1 MLASDLWQ
9 FSCFSLLLRSLPG
22 SSASDRR
29 PVSSAPLVTLAQ
41 RGEPHKQ
48 HEVPF
53 IDAGRETSSPG
64 TELSENQAKKEKEK
78 LIKELQLI
86 TEERNDLRDRLRFLT
101 ERSMKNRPHFRPN
114 PYYEDLERMEEAVMS
129 ILHNLEMEN
138 TEVHENNHKL
148 KKEITFSRN
157 LLSQLLMDNTCR
169 KKLFP
174 LKQESKEVHLD
185 CALNQKYL
193 VDFNKK
199 DKDQQR
205 PDPASSGLR
214 KCKRA
219 GIGHTAVR
227 ELPEE

>member
-1 MLASDLWQ
+1 M
-9 FSCFSLLLRSLPG
+9 FSRLRKRFGRGNVDSGETKVKESGLSPQSNDG
-22 SSASDRR
+22 
-29 PVSSAPLVTLAQ
+29 Q
-41 RGEPHKQ
+41 RQ
-48 HEVPF
+48 HF
-53 IDAGRETSSPG
+53 WGMWNAGRETSSPG
-64 TELSENQAKKEKEK
+64 TELRENQAKKEKER

-101 ERSMKNRPHFRPN
+101 ERSKNNRPHFRPN

-138 TEVHENNHKL
+138 TEIHENNHKL

-157 LLSQLLMDNTCR
+157 LLSQLLMENTCR

-219 GIGHTAVR
+219 GIGHTPVR

>member
-1 MLASDLWQ
+1 M
-9 FSCFSLLLRSLPG
+9 FSRLRKSFGRGNIDCGETRVKESGL
-22 SSASDRR
+22 SSQSNDG
-29 PVSSAPLVTLAQ
+29 Q
-41 RGEPHKQ
+41 RQ
-48 HEVPF
+48 HF
-53 IDAGRETSSPG
+53 WGMWNAGRETSSPE
-64 TELSENQAKKEKEK
+64 TALSEKQAKKEKER

-86 TEERNDLRDRLRFLT
+86 TKERNDLRYRLRFLT
-101 ERSMKNRPHFRPN
+101 ERSKNNRPHFRPN
-114 PYYEDLERMEEAVMS
+114 PYYEDLERMEEVVMS

-138 TEVHENNHKL
+138 TEIHENSHKL

-157 LLSQLLMDNTCR
+157 LLSQLLMENTCR
-169 KKLFP
+169 KKLVP
-174 LKQESKEVHLD
+174 QKQGSKEGHLD

-219 GIGHTAVR
+219 GIGHTPVR

>member
-1 MLASDLWQ
+1 M
-9 FSCFSLLLRSLPG
+9 FSRLRKHFGRGNVDCGQTRVKESGL
-22 SSASDRR
+22 SSQSNDG
-29 PVSSAPLVTLAQ
+29 Q
-41 RGEPHKQ
+41 RQ
-48 HEVPF
+48 HFWGMFNP
-53 IDAGRETSSPG
+53 GRETSSPG
-64 TELSENQAKKEKEK
+64 TALSEKQAKKEKER

-138 TEVHENNHKL
+138 TVIHENSHKL

-157 LLSQLLMDNTCR
+157 LLSQLLMENTCR
-169 KKLFP
+169 KKLVP
-174 LKQESKEVHLD
+174 LKQGGKERHLE

-193 VDFNKK
+193 VDFSKK

-205 PDPASSGLR
+205 PDPASSGTVTRPLILLQETHHLSQNR
-214 KCKRA
+214 TAAPGRPRA
-219 GIGHTAVR
+219 
-227 ELPEE
+227 

>member
-1 MLASDLWQ
+1 M
-9 FSCFSLLLRSLPG
+9 FSRLRKRFGRGNVDCGQTRVKESGL
-22 SSASDRR
+22 SSQSNDG
-29 PVSSAPLVTLAQ
+29 Q
-41 RGEPHKQ
+41 RQ
-48 HEVPF
+48 HF
-53 IDAGRETSSPG
+53 WGMFNAGRETSSPE
-64 TELSENQAKKEKEK
+64 TAPSENQAKKEKER

-138 TEVHENNHKL
+138 TEIHENNHKL

-157 LLSQLLMDNTCR
+157 LLSQLLMENTCR
-169 KKLFP
+169 KKLVP
-174 LKQESKEVHLD
+174 RKQGSKEGHLE

-205 PDPASSGLR
+205 PDPAPSGLR

>member
-1 MLASDLWQ
+1 M
-9 FSCFSLLLRSLPG
+9 FSCLRKRFGRGNVDCGETRVKESGLSSLSNDG
-22 SSASDRR
+22 
-29 PVSSAPLVTLAQ
+29 Q
-41 RGEPHKQ
+41 RQ
-48 HEVPF
+48 HF
-53 IDAGRETSSPG
+53 WGMWNAGRETSSPE
-64 TELSENQAKKEKEK
+64 TALSEKQAKKEKER

-86 TEERNDLRDRLRFLT
+86 TKERNDLRYRLRFLT
-101 ERSMKNRPHFRPN
+101 ERSKNNRPHFRPN
-114 PYYEDLERMEEAVMS
+114 PYYEDLERMEEVVMS

-138 TEVHENNHKL
+138 TEIHENSHKL

-157 LLSQLLMDNTCR
+157 LLSQLLMENTCR
-169 KKLFP
+169 KKLVP
-174 LKQESKEVHLD
+174 QMQGSKEGHLD

-219 GIGHTAVR
+219 GIGHTPVR

>member
-1 MLASDLWQ
+1 M
-9 FSCFSLLLRSLPG
+9 FSHLRKRFGRGNVDCGETRVKESSL
-22 SSASDRR
+22 SSQSND
-29 PVSSAPLVTLAQ
+29 
-41 RGEPHKQ
+41 GERQ
-48 HEVPF
+48 HF
-53 IDAGRETSSPG
+53 WGMWNAGRESSFPG
-64 TELSENQAKKEKEK
+64 TSLSKNQAKKEKER

-101 ERSMKNRPHFRPN
+101 ERSTKNRPHFRPN
-114 PYYEDLERMEEAVMS
+114 PYYEDLERIEEEVMS

-138 TEVHENNHKL
+138 TEIHETNHKL
-148 KKEITFSRN
+148 KKEMTFSRN
-157 LLSQLLMDNTCR
+157 LLSQLLMENTCR
-169 KKLFP
+169 KKLVP
-174 LKQESKEVHLD
+174 RKQGSREGHLE
-185 CALNQKYL
+185 CALKQKYL

-219 GIGHTAVR
+219 GIGHTPVR

>member
-1 MLASDLWQ
+1 MTEAE
-9 FSCFSLLLRSLPG
+9 
-22 SSASDRR
+22 
-29 PVSSAPLVTLAQ
+29 V
-41 RGEPHKQ
+41 RGLCITSREIFLSQPTA
-48 HEVPF
+48 VNT
-53 IDAGRETSSPG
+53 DTGRETLSPG
-64 TELSENQAKKEKEK
+64 TALSEKQAKKEKER

-101 ERSMKNRPHFRPN
+101 ERSKNNRPHFRPN
-114 PYYEDLERMEEAVMS
+114 PYYEDLERMEEVVMS

-138 TEVHENNHKL
+138 TEIHENSHKL

-157 LLSQLLMDNTCR
+157 LLSQLLMENTCR
-169 KKLFP
+169 KKLVP
-174 LKQESKEVHLD
+174 LKQESKEGHLQ

-193 VDFNKK
+193 VAFNKK

-219 GIGHTAVR
+219 GIGHTPVR

>member
-1 MLASDLWQ
+1 M
-9 FSCFSLLLRSLPG
+9 FSRLRKRFGRGNVDCGETRVKEFGLSSQSNDGQRQHFWGIRWERNIIPG
-22 SSASDRR
+22 
-29 PVSSAPLVTLAQ
+29 P
-41 RGEPHKQ
+41 
-48 HEVPF
+48 
-53 IDAGRETSSPG
+53 
-64 TELSENQAKKEKEK
+64 ELSKNQAMKEKER

-101 ERSMKNRPHFRPN
+101 ERSMKKRPHFRPN

-148 KKEITFSRN
+148 KKQITFSRN
-157 LLSQLLMDNTCR
+157 RLSQLLMENTCR
-169 KKLFP
+169 KKLVP
-174 LKQESKEVHLD
+174 LKQENKEVHLD

-199 DKDQQR
+199 DKDHQR
-205 PDPASSGLR
+205 PEPALSGLR

-219 GIGHTAVR
+219 GIGHTPVR

>member
-1 MLASDLWQ
+1 M
-9 FSCFSLLLRSLPG
+9 FSRLRKRFGRGNVDSGETRVKESSL
-22 SSASDRR
+22 SSQSNDG
-29 PVSSAPLVTLAQ
+29 Q
-41 RGEPHKQ
+41 RQ
-48 HEVPF
+48 HF
-53 IDAGRETSSPG
+53 WGMFNAGRETSSPE
-64 TELSENQAKKEKEK
+64 TALSEKQAKKEKER

-86 TEERNDLRDRLRFLT
+86 TEERNDLRYRLRFLT
-101 ERSMKNRPHFRPN
+101 ERSKNTRPHFRPN
-114 PYYEDLERMEEAVMS
+114 PYYEDLERMEEVVMS

-138 TEVHENNHKL
+138 TEIHENSHKL

-157 LLSQLLMDNTCR
+157 LLSQLLMENTCR
-169 KKLFP
+169 KKLVP
-174 LKQESKEVHLD
+174 QKQGSKEGHLD

-219 GIGHTAVR
+219 GIGHTPVR

>member
-1 MLASDLWQ
+1 M
-9 FSCFSLLLRSLPG
+9 FSHLHKRSGRGNIDCGETRVKESSL
-22 SSASDRR
+22 SSQSNDG
-29 PVSSAPLVTLAQ
+29 Q
-41 RGEPHKQ
+41 RQRFWGMWN
-48 HEVPF
+48 
-53 IDAGRETSSPG
+53 AGRESSFPG
-64 TELSENQAKKEKEK
+64 TSLSKNQAKKEKER

-101 ERSMKNRPHFRPN
+101 ERSTKNRPHFRPN
-114 PYYEDLERMEEAVMS
+114 PYYEDLERIEEEVMS

-138 TEVHENNHKL
+138 TEIHETNHKL
-148 KKEITFSRN
+148 KKEMTFSRN
-157 LLSQLLMDNTCR
+157 LLSQLLMENTCR
-169 KKLFP
+169 KKLVP
-174 LKQESKEVHLD
+174 RKQGSREGHLE
-185 CALNQKYL
+185 CALKQKYL

-219 GIGHTAVR
+219 GIGHTPVR

>member
-1 MLASDLWQ
+1 M
-9 FSCFSLLLRSLPG
+9 FSRLRKHFGRGNVDSGETRVKESGL
-22 SSASDRR
+22 SSQSNDG
-29 PVSSAPLVTLAQ
+29 Q
-41 RGEPHKQ
+41 RQ
-48 HEVPF
+48 HF
-53 IDAGRETSSPG
+53 WGMWNAGRETSSPE
-64 TELSENQAKKEKEK
+64 TALSKEQAKKEKER

-86 TEERNDLRDRLRFLT
+86 TKERNDLRDRLRFLT
-101 ERSMKNRPHFRPN
+101 ERSKNNWPHFRPH
-114 PYYEDLERMEEAVMS
+114 PYYEDLERMEKGVMS

-138 TEVHENNHKL
+138 TEIHENSHKL
-148 KKEITFSRN
+148 KKEMTFSRN
-157 LLSQLLMDNTCR
+157 LLSQLLMENTCR
-169 KKLFP
+169 KKLVP
-174 LKQESKEVHLD
+174 LKQESKEVHLE

-193 VDFNKK
+193 LDFKKK

>member
-1 MLASDLWQ
+1 MVAHLPRCCQLGISFKNWSLLQEIACFLSDSQLLPPI
-9 FSCFSLLLRSLPG
+9 FSCYAFTSLHP
-22 SSASDRR
+22 D
-29 PVSSAPLVTLAQ
+29 T
-41 RGEPHKQ
+41 
-48 HEVPF
+48 
-53 IDAGRETSSPG
+53 GRETSSPG
-64 TELSENQAKKEKEK
+64 TELSENQAKKEKER

-86 TEERNDLRDRLRFLT
+86 TEERNDLSDRLRFLT

-138 TEVHENNHKL
+138 TEIHENNHKL

-157 LLSQLLMDNTCR
+157 LLSQLLMENTCR
-169 KKLFP
+169 KKLVP

-219 GIGHTAVR
+219 GIGHTPVR

>member
-1 MLASDLWQ
+1 M
-9 FSCFSLLLRSLPG
+9 FSRLRKRFGRGNVDSGETRVKESGFSSQSNDG
-22 SSASDRR
+22 
-29 PVSSAPLVTLAQ
+29 Q
-41 RGEPHKQ
+41 RQ
-48 HEVPF
+48 HF
-53 IDAGRETSSPG
+53 WGMWNAGRETSSPG
-64 TELSENQAKKEKEK
+64 TELSENQAKKEKER

-101 ERSMKNRPHFRPN
+101 DRSMKYRPHFRPN

-157 LLSQLLMDNTCR
+157 LLSQLLMENTCR
-169 KKLFP
+169 KKLVP

-199 DKDQQR
+199 DKDHQR
-205 PDPASSGLR
+205 PEPALSGLR

-219 GIGHTAVR
+219 GIGHTPVR

>member
-1 MLASDLWQ
+1 M
-9 FSCFSLLLRSLPG
+9 FSRLRKRFGRGNVDSGETRVKESGL
-22 SSASDRR
+22 SSQSNDG
-29 PVSSAPLVTLAQ
+29 Q
-41 RGEPHKQ
+41 RQ
-48 HEVPF
+48 HF
-53 IDAGRETSSPG
+53 WGMWNAGRETSSPG
-64 TELSENQAKKEKEK
+64 TALSEKQAKKEKER

-101 ERSMKNRPHFRPN
+101 ERSMKNRPYFRPN

-138 TEVHENNHKL
+138 TEIHENSHKL
-148 KKEITFSRN
+148 KKEMTFSRN
-157 LLSQLLMDNTCR
+157 LLSQLLMENTCR
-169 KKLFP
+169 KKLVP

-185 CALNQKYL
+185 CALKQKYL

-205 PDPASSGLR
+205 PDPASGLR

-219 GIGHTAVR
+219 GIAHTAVR